1 MKIYLIIILSLFLVL
16 NIYLD
21 KYYKEKFKKEN
32 FPPNTIFEIKEDI
45 ELPSLSERVAG
56 SKNEEKN
63 YIEKKIYRCYSN
75 FTEMNKFKEVF
86 KKTEEL
92 MPGYKQIYFDDIK
105 IEEYIKE
112 NFSERIY
119 NAYKNINP
127 DYGAARADLFRYLI
141 IYREGGI
148 YMDVKTGP
156 KKQIDDIFEKNGDKL
171 LVGLGENT
179 IPYYI
184 PKKHLQNFL
193 YLNDD
198 WSFITGVK
206 GSEWQQYIFASP
218 AGNPILGLIIKQVV
232 SNIEEG
238 MKNKQYYNSGK
249 YSVVAMT
256 GPIPFSMVIEKYKKE
271 YKDKIEFFKGGL
283 GRRFD
288 HSLIDYKKIMANKH
302 YSKIENKNILIN

>member
-45 ELPSLSERVAG
+45 ELPKVD
-56 SKNEEKN
+56 KKN
-63 YIEKKIYRCYSN
+63 YIDKKIYRCYSN

-105 IEEYIKE
+105 IEEYIKD
-112 NFSERIY
+112 NFSGRIY
-119 NAYKNINP
+119 NAYRNINP
-127 DYGAARADLFRYLI
+127 QYGAARADLFRYLI
-141 IYREGGI
+141 IYKEGGI

-156 KKQIDDIFEKNGDKL
+156 KKQIDDIFEINGDKL
-171 LVGLGENT
+171 LVGLGEDKL
-179 IPYYI
+179 PYYF
-184 PKKHLQNFL
+184 PKKHLQNLLFL
-193 YLNDD
+193 HDD
-198 WSFITGVK
+198 WSFVTGVK
-206 GSEWQQYIFASP
+206 GSEWQQFIFASP

-256 GPIPFSMVIEKYKKE
+256 GPIPFSMVIEKYKEE
-271 YKDKIEFFKGGL
+271 YKDKIKFFKGEIG
-283 GRRFD
+283 GRFK
-288 HSLIDYKKIMANKH
+288 HSLIDYKKIMSDKH
-302 YSKIENKNILIN
+302 YSKIKDKNILIN